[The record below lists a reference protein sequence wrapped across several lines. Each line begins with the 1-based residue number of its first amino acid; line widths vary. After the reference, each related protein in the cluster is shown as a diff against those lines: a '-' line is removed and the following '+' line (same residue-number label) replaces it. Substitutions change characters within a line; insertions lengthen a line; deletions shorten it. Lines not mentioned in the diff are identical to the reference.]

1 MGREV
6 PSAIATRVPATKQP
20 PPVQGPQSTTW
31 PQLFVSVPHRPVHV
45 VAGGSGVQA
54 QTFGVPPPQVS
65 VPEQVLPQ
73 STARPQLSW
82 TVPQRPAQVASASSE
97 RQTQRR
103 PRRTASGQQR

>member
-1 MGREV
+1 M
-6 PSAIATRVPATKQP
+6 
-20 PPVQGPQSTTW
+20 PQLTTW

-45 VAGGSGVQA
+45 VARSWGVQP
-54 QTFGVPPPQVS
+54 QTFGVPPPPQVS

-73 STARPQLSW
+73 STARLQLSW
-82 TVPQRPAQVASASSE
+82 TVPHQPAHVVAAPSE